1 MMDVVEI
8 VRIVL
13 IVSLILI
20 ALPFPIA
27 IIATAAGMALAG
39 FIAIESMLGLTGESQ
54 PSRPGA
60 PHPGG

>member
-1 MMDVVEI
+1 MDVVEI

-27 IIATAAGMALAG
+27 ILATGVAMALAG
-39 FIAIESMLGLTGESQ
+39 FIAIESLLGFTGK
-54 PSRPGA
+54 SRQGQPGA
-60 PHPGG
+60 PHPSG

>member
-1 MMDVVEI
+1 MDVVEI

-27 IIATAAGMALAG
+27 IVATAVAMALAG
-39 FIAIESMLGLTGESQ
+39 FIAVESLLGFTGR
-54 PSRPGA
+54 SRPHRSGA
-60 PHPGG
+60 PRPSG